1 MTKKIKLVLSG
12 SGTRYP
18 VFAGAIKRLIEEK
31 YEITEVCGTSGGAIV
46 AAALGAKYSHSR
58 PESSINGLM
67 KLLNESLP
75 GPFLDPHFFPFGTR
89 GIFKGNKILR
99 EFRRLF
105 PESFSETRIP
115 VNIVTFNMNKG
126 IHKIWSD
133 KDSNISLPLAVRA
146 SMSLPL
152 IFDPVKI
159 NKDLHIDGGI
169 SANFPLDV
177 FGDGK
182 NVIGLRFNSSGNKK
196 RTIKNKIDLIN
207 ATVDGMMES
216 SMREHMEDAHYAQ
229 TCFLKTKH
237 GGLNLL
243 MNKSDVTSQVKEGY
257 NGMKNFLKDL
267 RERRKYERY

>member
-1 MTKKIKLVLSG
+1 MSKKIKLVLSG

-46 AAALGAKYSHSR
+46 AAALGAKYNYSR
-58 PESSINGLM
+58 PESSIDGLM

-75 GPFLDPHFFPFGTR
+75 GPFLDPRLFPFGTR
-89 GIFKGNKILR
+89 GIFKGNKILK
-99 EFRRLF
+99 EFRRHF
-105 PESFSETRIP
+105 PETFLETRIP

-126 IHKIWSD
+126 VHKIWSD
-133 KDSNISLPLAVRA
+133 KDAGISLPLAVRA

-152 IFDPVKI
+152 IFDPVRI
-159 NKDLHIDGGI
+159 NEDLHIDGGI

-182 NVIGLRFNSSGNKK
+182 DVIGLRFKTLGNKK
-196 RTIKNKIDLIN
+196 RVVKNKIDLIN
-207 ATVDGMMES
+207 ATVDGMMEA

-229 TCFLKTKH
+229 TCFLKTNH

-243 MNKSDVTSQVKEGY
+243 MNKKDVSSQVEEGY
-257 NGMKNFLKDL
+257 DGMKNFLK
-267 RERRKYERY
+267 KYERKEKT